1 MEEKKPNCLVTIVLE
16 YDNSCNYELC
26 VCDYFVTFIF
36 SKLLYTYTFFIHY
49 KETRILL

>member
-36 SKLLYTYTFFIHY
+36 SVYTFFIHS